1 MAAKMNKPWL
11 VTFGESRLKAS
22 HEQEVK
28 GYSKNRRRRINFDLR
43 GTRTSLRG
51 AGGIWQGL
59 EDSRGSKQV
68 EMADKRL

>member
-11 VTFGESRLKAS
+11 VTFEESRLKAS

-28 GYSKNRRRRINFDLR
+28 GYSKNRRRMNLDLR

-59 EDSRGSKQV
+59 EGSRGSEQV